1 MVFSSAI
8 FLFAFFPLLAGIYF
22 LAKQKYR
29 NYILLLFSL
38 VFYAWGEPK
47 FVLVMIF
54 MIIIDY
60 LAAILIGAENNVGL
74 RRFTL
79 ICAVAINLGIL
90 MYFKYAN
97 FLVEN
102 LNRVLKNDVSIDTI
116 ILPIGISFFTFQ
128 ALSYVIDVY
137 RKEVEVQKN
146 PLYLMLYVALFP
158 QLIAGPIVRYK
169 TVEQEINSRIICLN
183 DICQGVERF
192 IIGFAKKVIIA
203 NRVGELADTVYA
215 MEIHN
220 IKMPVMWMGAIA
232 YMLQIYFDFSAYS
245 DMAIGLGRIFGFH
258 FEENFDY
265 PYISSTITEF
275 WRRWHISL
283 STWFR
288 DYVYIPLGG
297 NRKGKKR
304 QIVNLFIV
312 WALTGIWHGAEWNFV
327 FWGIYYFV
335 FLIIEKI
342 FLLEFIEKRSSLFM
356 KVIQHIY
363 TLLVVLVGWV
373 LFRATSLSDCI
384 QYIKI
389 LFVPQ
394 GESLE
399 TAFELC
405 RVYFVKYG
413 IYMILGCLTSI
424 PICRKIRGGGYTTKI
439 AIPESVKLL
448 IRYLL
453 LLMLF
458 GLTILYLTNS
468 TYNPFI
474 YFRF

>member
-1 MVFSSAI
+1 MVFSSMI
-8 FLFAFFPLLAGIYF
+8 FLFGFFPILAGVYF
-22 LAKQKYR
+22 LAKEKYR

-38 VFYAWGEPK
+38 IFYAWGEPK

-54 MIIIDY
+54 MILIDY
-60 LAAILIGAENNVGL
+60 IAAVLIGIEKSTGL
-74 RRFTL
+74 KRLTL
-79 ICAVAINLGIL
+79 IGTVAINLGIL
-90 MYFKYAN
+90 VYFKYAN

-102 LNRVLKNDVSIDTI
+102 LNRVLKNDISLETI
-116 ILPIGISFFTFQ
+116 VLPIGISFFTFQ

-137 RKEVEVQKN
+137 RNEVEIQKN

-169 TVEQEINSRIICLN
+169 TVEREINSRTICLN

-192 IIGFAKKVIIA
+192 IIGFAKKIIIA
-203 NRVGELADTVYA
+203 NKVGELADAIYA
-215 MEIHN
+215 MEISS
-220 IKMPVMWMGAIA
+220 IKMPVMWMGALA

-258 FEENFDY
+258 FEENFNY
-265 PYISSTITEF
+265 PYISATITEF

-312 WALTGIWHGAEWNFV
+312 WALTGIWHGAEWNFIL
-327 FWGIYYFV
+327 WGIYYFV
-335 FLIIEKI
+335 FLIIEKV
-342 FLLEFIEKRSSLFM
+342 FLLDFMKKRSSVLA
-356 KVIQHIY
+356 KVIQHVY

-373 LFRATSLSDCI
+373 LFRATSLSDCL

-394 GESLE
+394 DGNLIS
-399 TAFELC
+399 AFELC
-405 RVYFVKYG
+405 RMYFAKYG
-413 IYMILGCLTSI
+413 VYIILGCMCSL
-424 PICRKIRGGGYTTKI
+424 PICQKYAGGVYCG
-439 AIPESVKLL
+439 KLQYQNL
-448 IRYLL
+448 
-453 LLMLF
+453 
-458 GLTILYLTNS
+458 
-468 TYNPFI
+468 
-474 YFRF
+474 